1 MVDPTIW
8 GKHGWKFLHYVAQGY
23 PDNPTQEEISNY
35 KHFFTNIAN
44 ILPCYKCK
52 QHYSQHLKNMP
63 INNLTLNSKTNLE
76 DWVIS
81 VHNQVNLSNQKNILP
96 NNIARQHILDD
107 TCKTQDIP
115 YQQDNLPHY
124 SQIKNIPLNNTTDH
138 NIYIVTICILIAL
151 SIFLYFRR

>member
-115 YQQDNLPHY
+115 YLQDNLPHY